1 MPRIDQQMIDDF
13 RQMLNWLEDHPSCPL
28 PTEIL
33 IQRCN
38 IYAETLPEFLEI
50 RRQLEAGGEKKSIS
64 DTIYFTRRFGDLELD
79 ININKDNSCERVK
92 VGERV
97 IPAQPERTEPVYEW
111 KCPDSLLGKREP
123 QESA

>member
-1 MPRIDQQMIDDF
+1 MIDDF

-38 IYAETLPEFLEI
+38 
-50 RRQLEAGGEKKSIS
+50 
-64 DTIYFTRRFGDLELD
+64 IYFTRRFGDLELD